1 VRSGRGRVH
10 VGKLNRRRGR
20 RGVGHG
26 GTVVT
31 GISAVTIVGTGIGRV
46 STVSTAA
53 AASATSTA
61 TTATAA
67 GWRRIYVRA
76 SVRAVG
82 RMRRRCAGP
91 VTAASGRHA
100 AALTASVIVCGQR
113 KRFSYY
119 EKINPLGRRLRQYI

>member
-10 VGKLNRRRGR
+10 VGQLNGRRGR

-31 GISAVTIVGTGIGRV
+31 GISPITVVGTGIGRV
-46 STVSTAA
+46 STVSATT
-53 AASATSTA
+53 AASATSAA

-67 GWRRIYVRA
+67 TTGWRRIYVRA

-100 AALTASVIVCGQR
+100 TALTASVIVCG
-113 KRFSYY
+113 
-119 EKINPLGRRLRQYI
+119 

>member
-1 VRSGRGRVH
+1 MRSGRGRVH

-31 GISAVTIVGTGIGRV
+31 GISPVAIVGTGIGRV
-46 STVSTAA
+46 STVSTTAA
-53 AASATSTA
+53 AASSASTA
-61 TTATAA
+61 TTATTT

-91 VTAASGRHA
+91 VTAAPGRHA
-100 AALTASVIVCGQR
+100 TALTASVIVCG
-113 KRFSYY
+113 
-119 EKINPLGRRLRQYI
+119 